1 MSWASHWKFSEAHW
15 KSTGGDTMAKK
26 VLSPSFVRGAAKPKS
41 GRGEAVYMDGACK
54 GFALRVSPT
63 GGRSYLFLWQEPRGG
78 GGYDKRRLTLAAV
91 TSTLFDGADS
101 KPIAGAF
108 VNGEEVASIRARI
121 AVPMRARVEQG
132 LHPLPNADAPNA
144 KKPIE
149 KFEAVAAR
157 FLELHSTKNR
167 SHHETKRIL
176 DTYVLPEW
184 CGLPMTAIKRSTVT
198 ALLDKIQARK
208 AMHPKTGRPL
218 GGAVQVDRVLAQI
231 RTLMNWHAARDD
243 EFTSPIV
250 KGMARTKPRER
261 ARTRVLNDDEIRAL
275 WTVAPTFGL
284 FGSLT
289 RTLLLTAQRRTE
301 VVTMRRKAI
310 DAERVWEIEPENNK
324 VKIPKFVPLSANTLT
339 EIETVPKVK
348 NAKSDFVFTTNGE
361 TPWNGFGGPLKSQ
374 LDQAM
379 LAELRCVAGERGQ
392 DPAKVELRPWVLHDL
407 RRTAKTLMSR
417 AGVAPHISE
426 RVLGHVIDGV
436 EGVYDRHHYLDEKRD
451 ALARLSA
458 LVEKIVHAHPANTA
472 ANFKAVAA
480 E

>member
-1 MSWASHWKFSEAHW
+1 
-15 KSTGGDTMAKK
+15 MAKK

-91 TSTLFDGADS
+91 TSTLFDGTDS

-108 VNGEEVASIRARI
+108 VNGEEIANVRARI

-167 SHHETKRIL
+167 SHRETKRIL

-184 CGLPMTAIKRSTVT
+184 CSLPMTAIKRSTVT

-208 AMHPKTGRPL
+208 AIHPTTGRPL

-243 EFTSPIV
+243 EFISPIV

-261 ARTRVLNDDEIRAL
+261 ARTRVLSDDEIRAL
-275 WTVAPTFGL
+275 WRVTPTFGL
-284 FGSLT
+284 FGSLA
-289 RTLLLTAQRRTE
+289 RALLLTAQRRTE
-301 VVTMRRKAI
+301 VVTMRRGAI
-310 DAERVWEIEPENNK
+310 DAERVWEIEPADNK
-324 VKIPKFVPLSANTLT
+324 TKVPKFVPLSKPALT
-339 EIETVPKVK
+339 EITEVAKVRD
-348 NAKSDFVFTTNGE
+348 ASSDFVFTTNGD

-379 LAELRCVAGERGQ
+379 LADLRKVAADRGQ
-392 DPAKVELRPWVLHDL
+392 DPSKVELKPWVLHDL

-451 ALARLSA
+451 ALERLAS
-458 LVEKIVHAHPANTA
+458 LVAKIVAPSTTNLAPIHN
-472 ANFKAVAA
+472 AVAA